1 VQQSMAKAGSIVRE
15 TLRYAYRVMRRYAF
29 WISIAAVATWII
41 LLSLSFYYIIIVRN
55 FIDYLVSL
63 ASVHGAGFRGK
74 LLWFVVVLLVLW
86 SARYLLNILGEYLLR
101 LAAIRTLRGLAIEF
115 IGRLVKAKPGSVPE
129 RGDVIGRFV
138 SDLAKVSELGGL
150 VPALSVQVARF
161 LIGGLLL
168 YVLNVYLF
176 VLALA
181 AIPVYYVVFRVSS
194 RKLAEASEQERK
206 EFAAISS
213 IVKRVVDSLLFIRL
227 YRSIRDY
234 LWSRYRM
241 GIESWG
247 SKLAK
252 VLFYD
257 VFFNQSF
264 NSLYEVIRVIV
275 LVAGGFLV
283 AAGRASVGD
292 IVAFSTAVYQVYEPI
307 ANISYSLAAL
317 GETYPYLARVREV
330 LEAEVEEEDKGAGLE
345 RVDSISLREVSVTV
359 DKKRILENVSAEFLA
374 GHVYAIVGQTG
385 SGKTTLLLTIARY
398 FEPERGVVLING
410 SDYRV
415 YSISSIRSKIAYL
428 PQTPLVFR
436 ASLRE
441 NLTLGRR
448 VPEEKLR
455 RALEVARIDFV
466 KSLDEAVDPE
476 KLSDGQ
482 KQRIALA
489 RVLVMEPDVL
499 LLDEALNAVDEAT
512 EAHILSK
519 LRDEISKGRLRM
531 VVIVTHRSS
540 TLSLV
545 DHTYTLVNKGIVPGN
560 LLGTIGV

>member
-1 VQQSMAKAGSIVRE
+1 MQQSMAKAGSIVRE